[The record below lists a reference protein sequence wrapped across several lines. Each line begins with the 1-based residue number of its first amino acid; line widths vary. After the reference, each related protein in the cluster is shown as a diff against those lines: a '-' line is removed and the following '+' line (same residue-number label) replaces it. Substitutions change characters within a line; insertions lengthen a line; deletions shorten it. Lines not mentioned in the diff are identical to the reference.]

1 MYFIIDRG
9 PSIDLSFYYMVE
21 SSYQLD
27 LLFTALS
34 DSTRRSILARVAE
47 VEMSISEIAEHYELT
62 FAAISKHIKVLEKA
76 NLITKR
82 RRGKEQVVIIV
93 PATVSIAHEHI
104 ERYEQ
109 MWGDRFDR
117 LEILLNEKEK

>member
-1 MYFIIDRG
+1 
-9 PSIDLSFYYMVE
+9 MVE
-21 SSYQLD
+21 SSQQLD

-47 VEMSISEIAEHYELT
+47 VEMSIGEIAEHYQLT
-62 FAAISKHIKVLEKA
+62 FAAISKHVKVLEKA

-93 PATVSIAHEHI
+93 PSTVNIAQKHI
-104 ERYEQ
+104 ERYAQ
-109 MWGDRFDR
+109 MWGDRFNR
-117 LEILLNEKEK
+117 LETLLREEK

>member
-1 MYFIIDRG
+1 
-9 PSIDLSFYYMVE
+9 MVE
-21 SSYQLD
+21 SNIQLD

-34 DSTRRSILARVAE
+34 DSTRRSILTRVSK
-47 VEMSISEIAEHYELT
+47 VEMSIGEIANHYKLT

-93 PATVSIAHEHI
+93 PSTLIVAQEHI
-104 ERYEQ
+104 ERYAS
-109 MWGDRFDR
+109 MWGERFDK
-117 LEILLNEKEK
+117 LEQILKEG

>member
-1 MYFIIDRG
+1 
-9 PSIDLSFYYMVE
+9 MVE
-21 SSYQLD
+21 SNMQLD

-34 DSTRRSILARVAE
+34 DATRRSILAQVADA
-47 VEMSISEIAEHYELT
+47 EMSISEIAEHYKLT

-93 PATVSIAHEHI
+93 PATFNVAQEHI
-104 ERYEQ
+104 DRYAK
-109 MWGDRFDR
+109 MWGSRFDN
-117 LEILLNEKEK
+117 LEILLKEDSK

>member
-1 MYFIIDRG
+1 
-9 PSIDLSFYYMVE
+9 MVE
-21 SSYQLD
+21 LNVQLD

-47 VEMSISEIAEHYELT
+47 VEMSVGEIAQHYKLT

-93 PATVSIAHEHI
+93 PDTLEIAREHI
-104 ERYEQ
+104 ERYAN
-109 MWGDRFDR
+109 MWGDRFNK
-117 LEILLNEKEK
+117 LEQVLKGE